1 MAVEDPASNTENDQI
16 ATLKSGEYTV
26 NEKTETGLVSAPC
39 PQKGLVSASYH
50 LQTGDEDPTAD
61 ELNGP
66 DALRR
71 ISAPIPWSVYTVAF
85 VELCERFSYYGTQVL
100 YSNFVN
106 HSLPL
111 PYPDGPPGSHHST
124 GAGGGSS
131 QGVSGALGQG
141 TQIANGINTFNTFW
155 CYVIPLFSA
164 YVADQYWGR
173 YKTICWSIFFAILGH
188 IILVISAIP
197 PVITNTNAC
206 FGVFMLGVVTMGFG
220 TGGFKPN
227 ISALIVEQIP
237 AVNLKVRTLPSGERV
252 VVDPTITQSRI
263 YHYFYLFINI
273 GALVGQISM
282 AYAEKYVGFWLA
294 YLLPTLMFL
303 TTPFIMWWGRNR
315 YIQVPPQ
322 GSVTSKAVRTLFYAL
337 GNRWS
342 WNPIKFWKRTHDGTL
357 WETAKPSNILPSER
371 PHWMTFDDAWVDEVR
386 RGFAACAVFC
396 YFPLYWLAYNQLT
409 NNLTAQ
415 AGTMALHGVPNDV
428 INNLDPLALVIFI
441 PICDNFLYPALRKA
455 GIRFTAIRKIF
466 VGFILAALAMV
477 WAAVLQHYIY
487 KTSPCGNQANNCFNN
502 DGSINNSSLN
512 VWIQTGSYVLVA
524 LSEIFASIT
533 SLEYAYSKAPRNMRS
548 LIQAIALFTNAISAA
563 IAEALN
569 PLSSD
574 PLLVWNYV
582 VFAILSGVGGLFF
595 IWQFWGL
602 DREEDELNN
611 LPEGHVVADAKAE
624 GLFVAAE
631 ITPVKG

>member
-1 MAVEDPASNTENDQI
+1 
-16 ATLKSGEYTV
+16 
-26 NEKTETGLVSAPC
+26 
-39 PQKGLVSASYH
+39 
-50 LQTGDEDPTAD
+50 
-61 ELNGP
+61 
-66 DALRR
+66 
-71 ISAPIPWSVYTVAF
+71 
-85 VELCERFSYYGTQVL
+85 
-100 YSNFVN
+100 
-106 HSLPL
+106 
-111 PYPDGPPGSHHST
+111 
-124 GAGGGSS
+124 
-131 QGVSGALGQG
+131 
-141 TQIANGINTFNTFW
+141 
-155 CYVIPLFSA
+155 
-164 YVADQYWGR
+164 
-173 YKTICWSIFFAILGH
+173 
-188 IILVISAIP
+188 
-197 PVITNTNAC
+197 
-206 FGVFMLGVVTMGFG
+206 
-220 TGGFKPN
+220 
-227 ISALIVEQIP
+227 
-237 AVNLKVRTLPSGERV
+237 
-252 VVDPTITQSRI
+252 
-263 YHYFYLFINI
+263 
-273 GALVGQISM
+273 
-282 AYAEKYVGFWLA
+282 
-294 YLLPTLMFL
+294 
-303 TTPFIMWWGRNR
+303 
-315 YIQVPPQ
+315 
-322 GSVTSKAVRTLFYAL
+322 
-337 GNRWS
+337 
-342 WNPIKFWKRTHDGTL
+342 
-357 WETAKPSNILPSER
+357 
-371 PHWMTFDDAWVDEVR
+371 MTFDDAWVDEVR